1 MSPET
6 NPGESRPGDVRAAAR
21 EKARQLRTSHQRKE
35 RRRRLF
41 IGGGIT
47 VAVIAVLA
55 IVAVVLVSAIRPT
68 VPGPKN
74 MASDGVVV
82 GSGLKVKTTTAL
94 AADAK
99 PVANTPD
106 PKGST
111 VDIRIYADYLCKLC
125 GDFQRTNLEQ
135 LEPLVKNGAVTVEMH
150 PVAIYTSHS
159 AGTKY
164 SLRAA
169 NAAAC
174 VANYSPNSFWKFNAS
189 LFEKQPAEGGPGLT
203 DDALK
208 QRAAASGAG
217 KADEIDSC
225 IDDGRFKSWVTTAS
239 DRALSGPIPN
249 SDVPKMT
256 NALLVLVNGKPY
268 TGSLTNADDFKA
280 FVLQAQGDQYTSTG
294 TPTPT
299 PTTTPAK

>member
-1 MSPET
+1 MSQET
-6 NPGESRPGDVRAAAR
+6 PQPDDSRPGDVRAAAR
-21 EKARQLRTSHQRKE
+21 EKARQLRTSHQRRE
-35 RRRRLF
+35 RRRRAL

-47 VAVIAVLA
+47 VGVIAVLA
-55 IVAVVLVSAIRPT
+55 IVAVVLVGAIRPT

-74 MASDGVVV
+74 MASDGVLV

-94 AADAK
+94 KADAA
-99 PVANTPD
+99 PVTSTPD
-106 PKGST
+106 PSGST

-125 GDFQRTNLEQ
+125 GDFQRTNLKQ

-174 VANYSPNSFWKFNAS
+174 VANYDPNAFWKFNAS
-189 LFEKQPAEGGPGLT
+189 LFEKQPAEGGPGLS
-203 DDALK
+203 DDVLK
-208 QRAAASGAG
+208 KRAEASGASRT
-217 KADEIDSC
+217 DDIDSC

-249 SDVPKMT
+249 SDVKKMT

-268 TGSLTNADDFKA
+268 TGSLTSADDFKA
-280 FVLQAQGDQYTSTG
+280 FVLQAQGDQYSSTA

-299 PTTTPAK
+299 PSATP

>member
-1 MSPET
+1 MTDPD
-6 NPGESRPGDVRAAAR
+6 ESRPGDVRAAAR
-21 EKARQLRTSHQRKE
+21 EKARQLRTSQQRKD
-35 RRRRLF
+35 RRNRALLR
-41 IGGGIT
+41 GGI
-47 VAVIAVLA
+47 VVGVLAIAA
-55 IVAVVLVSAIRPT
+55 IVAVVIVSAIRPT
-68 VPGPKN
+68 VPGPRN

-82 GSGLKVKTTTAL
+82 GSGLKVQTTAAL

-99 PVANTPD
+99 PVATRPD
-106 PKGST
+106 PDGSS

-125 GDFQRTNLEQ
+125 GQFQRTNLDQ
-135 LEPLVKNGAVTVEMH
+135 LAPLVKDGAVTVEMH

-174 VANYSPNSFWKFNAS
+174 VANYSPDAFWKFNAS
-189 LFEKQPAEGGPGLT
+189 LFEKQPEEGGPGLT
-203 DDALK
+203 DAQLK
-208 QRAAASGAG
+208 QRAEAAGASDLG
-217 KADEIDSC
+217 DIRSC
-225 IDDGRFKSWVTTAS
+225 IDDGRFKTWVTTAS
-239 DRALSGPIPN
+239 DRALSGPIPD
-249 SDVPKMT
+249 STVKKMT

-280 FVLQAQGDQYTSTG
+280 FILQAQGDQYSSTA

-299 PTTTPAK
+299 PSATGAG

>member
-1 MSPET
+1 MTDPDD
-6 NPGESRPGDVRAAAR
+6 SRNSDVRAAAR
-21 EKARQLRTSHQRKE
+21 EKARQLRTTQQRRD
-35 RRRRLF
+35 RRNRLLLS
-41 IGGGIT
+41 GGI
-47 VAVIAVLA
+47 VLGVLAVVA
-55 IVAVVLVSAIRPT
+55 IVAVVIVSAIRPT

-99 PVANTPD
+99 PVASTPD
-106 PKGST
+106 PSGST

-174 VANYSPNSFWKFNAS
+174 VANYDPNAFWKFNAS
-189 LFEKQPAEGGPGLT
+189 LFEKQPAEGGPGLS
-203 DDALK
+203 DEALK
-208 QRAAASGAG
+208 KRVDAAGATRS
-217 KADEIDSC
+217 DEIDSC
-225 IDDGRFKSWVTTAS
+225 IDEGRFKTWVTTAS

-249 SDVPKMT
+249 SDVKKMT

-268 TGSLTNADDFKA
+268 TGSLTSADDFKA
-280 FVLQAQGDQYTSTG
+280 FVLQAQGDEYSSTA

-299 PTTTPAK
+299 ATPAP

>member
-1 MSPET
+1 MSPE
-6 NPGESRPGDVRAAAR
+6 NYPDDSRNGDVRAAAR
-21 EKARQLRTSHQRKE
+21 EKARQLRTTQQKKD
-35 RRRRLF
+35 RRNRLLLS
-41 IGGGIT
+41 GGI
-47 VAVIAVLA
+47 ALAVLAVVA
-55 IVAVVLVSAIRPT
+55 IVAVVIVSAIRPT

-82 GSGLKVKTTTAL
+82 GSGLKVKATTAL

-99 PVANTPD
+99 PVASTPD
-106 PKGST
+106 PAGST

-135 LEPLVKNGAVTVEMH
+135 LEPLVKDGAVTVEMH

-174 VANYSPNSFWKFNAS
+174 VANYEPSAFWKFNAS
-189 LFEKQPAEGGPGLT
+189 LFEKQPAEGGPGLS
-203 DDALK
+203 DDGLK
-208 QRAAASGAG
+208 KRAAAAGATKTG
-217 KADEIDSC
+217 DIDSC
-225 IDDGRFKSWVTTAS
+225 IDDGRFKTWVMTAS
-239 DRALSGPIPN
+239 DRALSGPIPH
-249 SDVPKMT
+249 SDVKKMT

-268 TGSLTNADDFKA
+268 TGSLTDADDFKA
-280 FVLQAQGDQYTSTG
+280 FVLQAQGDEYTSTA

-299 PTTTPAK
+299 PTP